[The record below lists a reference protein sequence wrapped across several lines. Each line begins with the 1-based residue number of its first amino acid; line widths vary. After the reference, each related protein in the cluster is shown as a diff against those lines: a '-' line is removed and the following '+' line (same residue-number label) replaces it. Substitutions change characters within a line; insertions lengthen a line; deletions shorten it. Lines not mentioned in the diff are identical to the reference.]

1 MSYIGI
7 AALLLALGF
16 GLGWH
21 AEQVHETAKNGKA
34 QSAALTT
41 LQTSVQ
47 RQLGARQQVLEQQAD
62 QSAAWQAQ
70 AALLEHAATTIH
82 VEIGNATFSPAPGAP
97 AGACADPVGS
107 PEFELLY
114 NEAARGDAASSGSTG
129 TSAR

>member
-1 MSYIGI
+1 MSYIGL

-21 AEQVHETAKNGKA
+21 AEQVHETAKDGNA

-41 LQTSVQ
+41 LQTGVEK
-47 RQLGARQQVLEQQAD
+47 QLNSRQQQLEQQAD
-62 QSAAWQAQ
+62 QSSAWQAQ
-70 AALLEHAATTIH
+70 TALLDRAATTIH
-82 VEIGNATFSPAPGAP
+82 VEIGNATFSPAPGAS
-97 AGACADPVGS
+97 AAACADPVGS

-114 NEAARGDAASSGSTG
+114 NEAARGDPASSGSTG